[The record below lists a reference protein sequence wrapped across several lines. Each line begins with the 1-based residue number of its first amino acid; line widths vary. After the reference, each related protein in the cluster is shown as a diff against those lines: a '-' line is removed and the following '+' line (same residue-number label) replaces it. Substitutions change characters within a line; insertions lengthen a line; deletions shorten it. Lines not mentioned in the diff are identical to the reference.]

1 MNKGTPGSG
10 GVAAV
15 TVSPSL
21 NPSTYGTSVTF
32 TATVPAGATG
42 TVTFE
47 DNGTAISGAVPI
59 SGTTAAFATSTLVAG
74 THAITAVY
82 SGDSNY
88 NEANS
93 LVLTQTVNIATIGP
107 STTLS
112 VSPTT
117 VMYGDSAVL
126 TAVVGPPSG
135 ATGTVSF
142 HEGTTLL
149 GTSSLDGSTTA
160 VLSVSSLGAGTH
172 TLTATYNGDANF
184 PPSTSNS
191 ATLTVTQRTGP
202 GGGASLT
209 VTANDASRTTTEA
222 NPTFSH
228 TVAGELVNGDTYAT
242 AVTGTP
248 TYSTTAGTTAGT
260 FEITVSGLT
269 SQNYALAFVPGT
281 LTVVPSE
288 STTTLAASPNSSQYG
303 DPVTLTATVTSG
315 ATGAVSFY
323 DSSVFL
329 GEGTVTGGVATLI
342 TTTLN
347 AATHTITAIYNGD
360 ATYASSTSGSATVT
374 VAKKTAA
381 GGGPALTATV
391 ENASREYGT
400 ANPEFAYIVSGTLV
414 NGDTYATAVT
424 GVPVY
429 SVADTPTSPVGST
442 FPINVSGLV
451 SENYALT
458 TVPGTLTIVTAPTT
472 TALTTS
478 VTSTQY
484 GDPVTLTAT
493 VAPSSATGTVVF
505 SNGSTVLGTASVSGG
520 TATLSTSGL
529 SVDTYT
535 ITASYEGDG
544 NYAEST
550 SSPVTV
556 AVTPRTGPGGVAAL
570 TVTVADASR
579 QYGQGNPAFS
589 YTVTGTLVNGDTY
602 ATAVTGVPVYS
613 TPATVT
619 SPVGTYP
626 ISITGGLSSANY
638 SIAFVNGTLTVSK
651 GTPSVTVASSQSP
664 STYGSSV
671 ILTATVPA
679 GATGTVTFE
688 DNGTAISGAVP
699 ISGTTAVFTTSTLVA
714 GTHPIIA
721 VYSGDL
727 NYNGATSSV
736 LTQVVNK
743 ATLTVTANDVSRS
756 YGTANPAFTS
766 TITGFV
772 NGDDVGLVVIT
783 GSPTLTTEATTASPA
798 GPYPII
804 AVGTLAAPN
813 YSFTYVDGT
822 LTVTPAAGETT
833 TLSVNPTTVMYGNPA
848 VLTAVVGPTPGAT
861 GTVSFHDGSTLLG
874 TSSLDSS
881 ATAVLSVST
890 LNAGAHTITATY
902 NGDLSFPPSTSSPV
916 TLTVTQRTGTGGGA
930 ALTVTVND
938 ASRTTTE
945 ANPPFSHTVAGD
957 LVNGDTTATAVTGTP
972 TYSTTAG
979 TTAGTFAITVSGLT
993 SQNYVLAPPVPGTLT
1008 VVPSSS
1014 TTTLAASPNSSQ
1026 YGDPVTLTATVTSG
1040 ATGTASFYDASVYLG
1055 QGTVTGGV
1063 AALSTTTLNVGAHTI
1078 TATYNGDA
1086 TYASSM
1092 SGPAT
1097 VTVVKNTAP
1106 RFLADRNGVKRK
1118 PCVRDRESGVC
1129 LYRFGH
1135 VCSTEILTKRR

>member
-1 MNKGTPGSG
+1 MDKATPTVALASSLNPSTFGASVTFTATLPADATGNVTFLDGSTSLGTGTISSGTATLTTSSLAAGTHSITAQYGGDSNYSGAVSTPVSQVVTQVTPVITWANPAAITYGTPLSGTQLNATASVPGTFAYSPAAGAVLNAGTQTLNVTFTPTDTTNYTTATASVSLVVNKAVLTVAANDASRTYGAANPAFTSTITGFVNGDSQASAVTGAPNLTTAATASSPAGAYPITAALGTLAATNYTFTFVNGTLTVNKAVLTVTANDAGRPYGAANPAFASTITGFVNGDTQASAVTGAPDLTTAATTTSPAGTYPITAALGTLAATNYTFTFVNGTLTVNKGTPGSG

-32 TATVPAGATG
+32 TATLPAGATG

-74 THAITAVY
+74 SHAITAVY

-88 NEANS
+88 NGANS
-93 LVLTQTVNIATIGP
+93 LVLTQTVNMATIGP

-117 VMYGDSAVL
+117 VMYGDPAVL

-142 HEGTTLL
+142 HEGATLL

-191 ATLTVTQRTGP
+191 ATLTVTQRTGL

-228 TVAGELVNGDTYAT
+228 TIAGELVNGDTYAT

-281 LTVVPSE
+281 LTVVPSA

-429 SVADTPTSPVGST
+429 SVGGHSDLSGGFDLPDQRKRSGERKLCADHGSWNLDDRDC
-442 FPINVSGLV
+442 PHNDSADDERDLDAIWRSGH
-451 SENYALT
+451 
-458 TVPGTLTIVTAPTT
+458 PDG
-472 TALTTS
+472 
-478 VTSTQY
+478 
-484 GDPVTLTAT
+484 
-493 VAPSSATGTVVF
+493 
-505 SNGSTVLGTASVSGG
+505 NGSS
-520 TATLSTSGL
+520 
-529 SVDTYT
+529 
-535 ITASYEGDG
+535 E
-544 NYAEST
+544 
-550 SSPVTV
+550 
-556 AVTPRTGPGGVAAL
+556 
-570 TVTVADASR
+570 
-579 QYGQGNPAFS
+579 
-589 YTVTGTLVNGDTY
+589 
-602 ATAVTGVPVYS
+602 
-613 TPATVT
+613 
-619 SPVGTYP
+619 
-626 ISITGGLSSANY
+626 
-638 SIAFVNGTLTVSK
+638 
-651 GTPSVTVASSQSP
+651 
-664 STYGSSV
+664 
-671 ILTATVPA
+671 
-679 GATGTVTFE
+679 
-688 DNGTAISGAVP
+688 
-699 ISGTTAVFTTSTLVA
+699 
-714 GTHPIIA
+714 
-721 VYSGDL
+721 
-727 NYNGATSSV
+727 
-736 LTQVVNK
+736 
-743 ATLTVTANDVSRS
+743 
-756 YGTANPAFTS
+756 
-766 TITGFV
+766 
-772 NGDDVGLVVIT
+772 
-783 GSPTLTTEATTASPA
+783 
-798 GPYPII
+798 
-804 AVGTLAAPN
+804 
-813 YSFTYVDGT
+813 
-822 LTVTPAAGETT
+822 
-833 TLSVNPTTVMYGNPA
+833 
-848 VLTAVVGPTPGAT
+848 
-861 GTVSFHDGSTLLG
+861 
-874 TSSLDSS
+874 
-881 ATAVLSVST
+881 
-890 LNAGAHTITATY
+890 
-902 NGDLSFPPSTSSPV
+902 
-916 TLTVTQRTGTGGGA
+916 
-930 ALTVTVND
+930 
-938 ASRTTTE
+938 
-945 ANPPFSHTVAGD
+945 
-957 LVNGDTTATAVTGTP
+957 
-972 TYSTTAG
+972 
-979 TTAGTFAITVSGLT
+979 
-993 SQNYVLAPPVPGTLT
+993 
-1008 VVPSSS
+1008 
-1014 TTTLAASPNSSQ
+1014 
-1026 YGDPVTLTATVTSG
+1026 
-1040 ATGTASFYDASVYLG
+1040 
-1055 QGTVTGGV
+1055 
-1063 AALSTTTLNVGAHTI
+1063 
-1078 TATYNGDA
+1078 
-1086 TYASSM
+1086 
-1092 SGPAT
+1092 
-1097 VTVVKNTAP
+1097 
-1106 RFLADRNGVKRK
+1106 
-1118 PCVRDRESGVC
+1118 
-1129 LYRFGH
+1129 
-1135 VCSTEILTKRR
+1135 